1 MYIWLKL
8 RNMCSL
14 LRGQTRNQQCSG
26 NNEENYFFESH
37 SRNFFFKRKK
47 LQYFFFQNH
56 THKTD
61 DHFFFAADASASTK
75 CRIGK
80 KRELKNESGLI
91 DLTKYTADQKIL
103 KSTGKKTH
111 EIK

>member
-1 MYIWLKL
+1 MRAIREIFFSREK
-8 RNMCSL
+8 NCNIFFSKTTHTK
-14 LRGQTRNQQCSG
+14 QT
-26 NNEENYFFESH
+26 
-37 SRNFFFKRKK
+37 
-47 LQYFFFQNH
+47 
-56 THKTD
+56 TT
-61 DHFFFAADASASTK
+61 FFAADASASTK

-103 KSTGKKTH
+103 KSTGKKTR